1 MIQKL
6 KILRKNVKNKP
17 KRMIIKNQINSRQI
31 KMIKSLNKAKMIGN
45 KIGINVRILAK
56 TISVR

>member
-6 KILRKNVKNKP
+6 KILRKDVKNRP

-31 KMIKSLNKAKMIGN
+31 KMIKSLNKTIMIGN
-45 KIGINVRILAK
+45 KIGISVRILAK
-56 TISVR
+56 TTSVK